1 MMKIILV
8 FICFLSSTLNF
19 YGQSLKKHEWKNRVL
34 LIVSSEKNNQLLSQQ
49 IEILKKE
56 SNGLQERK
64 LVVYSIFK
72 TYYTYNFQSKKQK
85 STDLYHQFNPKNQKF
100 KIVIIGLD
108 GGVKLNQTDFLSVE
122 KLFTLIDGM
131 PMRRYEIKSKN

>member
-1 MMKIILV
+1 MIKIILV
-8 FICFLSSTLNF
+8 FICLFSSTLNF
-19 YGQSLKKHEWKNRVL
+19 YSQNLGKHEWKNRVL
-34 LIVSSEKNNQLLSQQ
+34 LIVSSEENNKLLSKQ

-64 LVVYSIFK
+64 LVVYTIFK
-72 TYYTYNFQSKKQK
+72 TYYTYNFKPKKQK
-85 STDLYHQFNPKNQKF
+85 STDLYHQFNPKNQTF
-100 KIVIIGLD
+100 KIVLIGLD